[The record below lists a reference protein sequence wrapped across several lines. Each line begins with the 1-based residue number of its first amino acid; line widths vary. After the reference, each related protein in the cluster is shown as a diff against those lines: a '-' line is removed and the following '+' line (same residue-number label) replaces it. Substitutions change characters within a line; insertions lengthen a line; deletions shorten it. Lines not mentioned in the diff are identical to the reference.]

1 MYRPSVQ
8 AVPGAKELLHRPV
21 EPMARHA
28 VRSGRSGREVLKFL
42 NAESAVSRP
51 LSRSRPSAVSAPAGR
66 RRRRARLG
74 NRRLS
79 SRLSNRRTAAASGF
93 QAVPTTRPGG

>member
-28 VRSGRSGREVLKFL
+28 VRSV
-42 NAESAVSRP
+42 VSR
-51 LSRSRPSAVSAPAGR
+51 LRSRSRLSAASAHAGR
-66 RRRRARLG
+66 RRRRACLANRL
-74 NRRLS
+74 RS
-79 SRLSNRRTAAASGF
+79 SRRTAAASGSP
-93 QAVPTTRPGG
+93 AVPTTRPGD

>member
-28 VRSGRSGREVLKFL
+28 VRSVREILKFL